1 MIQPRLGLRRF
12 PWPPARNCN
21 GGALF
26 SRCQFQEHRER
37 GTAVLMELLGETR
50 LDISSQPI
58 DFSFVHP
65 FSLDIK
71 FTGPSLDPGVYY
83 FQASTCGEKL
93 YIVRLFLRDS
103 SRSPAVWDRSSLSI
117 GVYFDNATLL
127 CWRRSAGRPRRDGSV
142 RNIESSVYD
151 GTGSRDTLLF
161 VAVTMSF
168 DGNRARV

>member
-1 MIQPRLGLRRF
+1 MIQPAPTGFVVF
-12 PWPPARNCN
+12 PGSPLVTATA
-21 GGALF
+21 GALF

-71 FTGPSLDPGVYY
+71 FTGPSLDPRVYY

-103 SRSPAVWDRSSLSI
+103 SWNLHSNLESI
-117 GVYFDNATLL
+117 VID
-127 CWRRSAGRPRRDGSV
+127 
-142 RNIESSVYD
+142 
-151 GTGSRDTLLF
+151 
-161 VAVTMSF
+161 
-168 DGNRARV
+168 